1 MNNMGSSDS
10 VVRMDMKLLISEDIK
25 LAAISYTFA
34 ATQTLLAE
42 YIKIRREEKPLY
54 MMIQKSEFNDGMEI
68 WAIVLITLAAI
79 AVILAM
85 LAFCCCKQDA
95 RFQCVCCCACCECR
109 SCIQSRQTSDESDE
123 SDNTDETPVDRI
135 NEV

>member
-10 VVRMDMKLLISEDIK
+10 VVRMDMKSLINEDIN
-25 LAAISYTFA
+25 LGVISYTFA
-34 ATQTLLAE
+34 ATQTLQSE

-54 MMIQKSEFNDGMEI
+54 MMIQKSDTNIDVEMEI

-85 LAFCCCKQDA
+85 IAFCCCKQDA

-109 SCIQSRQTSDESDE
+109 SCIQSRQTSDESD
-123 SDNTDETPVDRI
+123 NTDETPADRI
-135 NEV
+135 DEV

>member
-1 MNNMGSSDS
+1 MNNMGSSNS
-10 VVRMDMKLLISEDIK
+10 VVRMDMKILISEDIK
-25 LAAISYTFA
+25 LAAISYHFE
-34 ATQTLLAE
+34 ATQTLQAE

-54 MMIQKSEFNDGMEI
+54 MMIQKSGTKFDVEMEI

-109 SCIQSRQTSDESDE
+109 SCIQSRQTSDESD
-123 SDNTDETPVDRI
+123 NTDETPTDRI
-135 NEV
+135 DEV